1 MDKFD
6 IKVARIEKTAG
17 SRDVPQVCITFQIE
31 RGEISFQV
39 HIRVDVSDYDDTE
52 MVQVARS
59 LLSQLF
65 SELAAQSLNWK
76 LSVAELGTLSSM
88 SLRPNP
94 DT

>member
-39 HIRVDVSDYDDTE
+39 HIRVDVSDYTILKWS
-52 MVQVARS
+52 R
-59 LLSQLF
+59 LLEAF
-65 SELAAQSLNWK
+65 
-76 LSVAELGTLSSM
+76 
-88 SLRPNP
+88 
-94 DT
+94 